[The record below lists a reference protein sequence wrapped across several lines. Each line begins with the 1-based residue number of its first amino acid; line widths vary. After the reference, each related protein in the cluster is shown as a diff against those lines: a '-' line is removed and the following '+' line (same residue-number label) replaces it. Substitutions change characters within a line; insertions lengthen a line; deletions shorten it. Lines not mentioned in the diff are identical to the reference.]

1 MSESRPILIIGA
13 GLAGLRCALA
23 LQEQG
28 IPYLL
33 LDKAS
38 GPGGRIRTDSVDGF
52 RLDRGFQV
60 LLTGYPEVRST
71 FDMAALDLHPFRAGA
86 LIRRGGTFHRLSD
99 PFRHPADTL
108 RTLFAGIGTLRD
120 KVRILTLRRTVRSSG
135 VSEQG
140 HRPAGR
146 SIRDSLEKRWGFSR
160 DMIDGFF
167 RPFLGG
173 ITLDADLQS
182 DEAFFTFVMRMFSEG
197 HAALPAGGMQ
207 NLPDQ
212 LAARLDASRLMWNTE
227 VVRIEGNHSVVL
239 ADGQRLEGAHVVLST
254 DMHAAAEL
262 GTAGNERGW
271 NGTSCVYF
279 ASDEAPVSEPVLV
292 LDGEPDDAVHAACRI
307 NSVVV
312 PSLVAPGYA
321 PEGRHLINVSCVGL
335 ASGSDSDLEAAIRD
349 RMRTWFGPSV
359 SAWKHLRTY
368 HIPRALPSQQAGT
381 LTREALPFHVSA
393 DGPVVCGD
401 HVTTSSINGALAS
414 GRAAATYLIE
424 NLALRAPAS

>member
-1 MSESRPILIIGA
+1 MTEARPVLIIGA
-13 GLAGLRCALA
+13 GLAGLRCALS

-60 LLTGYPEVRST
+60 LLTGYPEVRSVM
-71 FDMAALDLHPFRAGA
+71 DMASLDLHPFRAGA
-86 LIRRGGTFHRLSD
+86 LIRRNGTFHRLSD

-108 RTLFAGIGTLRD
+108 RTLAAGMGTFKD
-120 KVRILTLRRTVRSSG
+120 KLRILSLRRAARSSG

-146 SIRDSLEKRWGFSR
+146 SIREALEDRGFSR
-160 DMIDGFF
+160 DMIEGFF

-173 ITLDADLQS
+173 ITLNAELQS
-182 DEAFFTFVMRMFSEG
+182 DEAFFTFVMRMFSDG

-207 NLPDQ
+207 ALPDQ
-212 LAARLDASRLMWNTE
+212 LAGRLDASRLMWNAE
-227 VVRIEGNHSVVL
+227 VVRVEGNHSVIL
-239 ADGQRLEGAHVVLST
+239 SDGRRLEGAHVVLAT
-254 DMHAAAEL
+254 DMYAASEFGA
-262 GTAGNERGW
+262 AGGQRTW
-271 NGTSCVYF
+271 NGTTCLYF
-279 ASDEAPVSEPVLV
+279 AADEAPISEPVLV
-292 LDGEPDDAVHAACRI
+292 LNGEPDDPTDAGWRI

-321 PEGRHLINVSCVGL
+321 PEGIHLINISCVGV
-335 ASGSDSDLEAAIRD
+335 APGSDTDLEALALTQ
-349 RMRTWFGPSV
+349 MRSWFGPSV
-359 SAWKHLRTY
+359 DTWQHLRTY
-368 HIPRALPSQQAGT
+368 HIPRALPSQHAGS
-381 LTREALPFHVSA
+381 LNRESIPLQVSP

-424 NLALRAPAS
+424 HLALRAPAS

>member
-1 MSESRPILIIGA
+1 MTEARPVLIIGA
-13 GLAGLRCALA
+13 GLAGLRCALS

-60 LLTGYPEVRST
+60 LLTGYPELRSVV
-71 FDMAALDLHPFRAGA
+71 DMEALHLHPFRAGA
-86 LIRRGGTFHRLSD
+86 LIRQGGTFHRLSD

-108 RTLFAGIGTLRD
+108 RTLAAGVGTFKD
-120 KVRILTLRRTVRSSG
+120 KLRILSLRRAARSSG

-146 SIRDSLEKRWGFSR
+146 SIREALEDRWGFSQ
-160 DMIDGFF
+160 DMIEGFF

-173 ITLDADLQS
+173 ITLDAELQS
-182 DEAFFTFVMRMFSEG
+182 DEAFFTFVMRMFSDG

-207 NLPDQ
+207 ALPDQ
-212 LAARLDASRLMWNTE
+212 LAGRLDASRLMWNAE
-227 VVRIEGNHSVVL
+227 VVRVEGNHSVIL
-239 ADGQRLEGAHVVLST
+239 WDGRRLEGAHVVLAT
-254 DMHAAAEL
+254 DMHGAVEL
-262 GTAGNERGW
+262 GAADEQRAW

-279 ASDEAPVSEPVLV
+279 AADEAPITEPVLV
-292 LDGEPDDAVHAACRI
+292 LDGEPDAGPTPGFRI

-321 PEGRHLINVSCVGL
+321 PEGKHLINVSCVGV
-335 ASGSDSDLEAAIRD
+335 ATGSDSELEAVVRD
-349 RMRTWFGPSV
+349 RMRTWFGPTV
-359 SAWKHLRTY
+359 DTWKHLRTY
-368 HIPRALPSQQAGT
+368 HIPRALPSQQAGS
-381 LTREALPFHVSA
+381 LTREVLPLRVPA
-393 DGPVVCGD
+393 DGPIVCGD

-424 NLALRAPAS
+424 YLARRAEAS

>member
-99 PFRHPADTL
+99 PIRHPADTL

-120 KVRILTLRRTVRSSG
+120 KVRILSLRRTVRSSG

-140 HRPAGR
+140 HWPAGR

-182 DEAFFTFVMRMFSEG
+182 DEAFFTFVMRMFSDG

-207 NLPDQ
+207 ALPDQ

-239 ADGQRLEGAHVVLST
+239 ADEQRLEGAHVVLAT
-254 DMHAAAEL
+254 DMHAASTLCPTEE
-262 GTAGNERGW
+262 ERTW

-279 ASDEAPVSEPVLV
+279 AANDAPISEPVLV
-292 LDGEPDDAVHAACRI
+292 LNGEPDDPAAKGFRI

-321 PEGRHLINVSCVGL
+321 PQGRHLINVSCVGL
-335 ASGSDSDLEAAIRD
+335 ATGSDTDLEAAVRD
-349 RMRTWFGPSV
+349 RMRAWFGPSV
-359 SAWKHLRTY
+359 DTWQHLRTY
-368 HIPRALPSQQAGT
+368 HIPPALPSQRAGS
-381 LTREALPFHVSA
+381 LTREVLPLRVSA
-393 DGPVVCGD
+393 DGPIVCGD

-414 GRAAATYLIE
+414 GHAAATYLIE
-424 NLALRAPAS
+424 HLAQRAPVS